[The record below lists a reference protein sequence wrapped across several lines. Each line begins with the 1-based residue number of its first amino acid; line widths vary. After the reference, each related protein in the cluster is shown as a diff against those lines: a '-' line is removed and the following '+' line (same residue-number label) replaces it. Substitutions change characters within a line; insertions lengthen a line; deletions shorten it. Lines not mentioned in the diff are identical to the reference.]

1 MRSSSPLT
9 PRRHSS
15 CGQYLQPQAFAADA
29 WPWITCSLPFH
40 QFKPWAVIAALSEG
54 PAAALSQSRYTFT
67 RRSNGNSVG
76 ATKGLRSVMR
86 YLKRQLG
93 SLYALR
99 NPENEKIRLAG
110 GVAVAVISGAV
121 VVAVGLGFA
130 LVWPM

>member
-1 MRSSSPLT
+1 
-9 PRRHSS
+9 
-15 CGQYLQPQAFAADA
+15 
-29 WPWITCSLPFH
+29 
-40 QFKPWAVIAALSEG
+40 
-54 PAAALSQSRYTFT
+54 
-67 RRSNGNSVG
+67 
-76 ATKGLRSVMR
+76 MR

-130 LVWPM
+130 LAWPM